1 METGEKGTH
10 HNMGKLNIYDD
21 YCCLVSRLV
30 MAILKVMMMMMMMM
44 VMLVM
49 EKGNCAVNTCGRRMC
64 RKPPQL
70 VATHLPTHTQSPQ
83 RLQKLAQLVKNSTS
97 ILNI

>member
-70 VATHLPTHTQSPQ
+70 VATHLPAHTHRPTEAPKICTASE
-83 RLQKLAQLVKNSTS
+83 K
-97 ILNI
+97 

>member
-1 METGEKGTH
+1 METGEKGTTM
-10 HNMGKLNIYDD
+10 NKLNIYDD
-21 YCCLVSRLV
+21 YCCLVL
-30 MAILKVMMMMMMMM
+30 AIMKVMMMMK

-70 VATHLPTHTQSPQ
+70 VATHLPAHTHRPTEAPKIGTASE
-83 RLQKLAQLVKNSTS
+83 K
-97 ILNI
+97 